1 MPGLRRERELTV
13 YISRNETEFQ
23 RVEAALRAQEL
34 RYRVWTTAEYPVF
47 GWSPWD
53 PRLLGRGEKR
63 LRKVYHIEVKEAD
76 RQNLVA
82 ANMVIRSVTGKMFN
96 AEPINEII

>member
-1 MPGLRRERELTV
+1 MGRRDEGAELTV
-13 YISRNETEFQ
+13 YISNNEAEFR
-23 RVEAALRAQEL
+23 RVEEALKAEGV

-47 GWSPWD
+47 GWTRWD
-53 PRLLGRGEKR
+53 PRLIGRRESR
-63 LRKVYHIEVKEAD
+63 LRKVYHIEVARQD
-76 RQNLVA
+76 RQNLIA

>member
-1 MPGLRRERELTV
+1 MGRIDEGAELTV
-13 YISRNETEFQ
+13 YISNNEAEFR
-23 RVEAALRAQEL
+23 RVEEALRAEGV

-47 GWSPWD
+47 GWTRWD
-53 PRLLGRGEKR
+53 PRLIGRRESR
-63 LRKVYHIEVKEAD
+63 LRKVYHIEVAQRD
-76 RQNLVA
+76 RQNLIA

>member
-1 MPGLRRERELTV
+1 MGFKGEGAELTV
-13 YISRNETEFQ
+13 YISNDEAEFR
-23 RVEAALRAQEL
+23 RVEEALKNEEV

-47 GWSPWD
+47 GWSRWD
-53 PRLLGRGEKR
+53 PRLIGRRESR
-63 LRKVYHIEVKEAD
+63 LRKVYHIEVSEQD

-96 AEPINEII
+96 AEPVSEII

>member
-1 MPGLRRERELTV
+1 MLFKASEPELTV
-13 YISRNETEFQ
+13 YISKDAEEFQ
-23 RVEAALRAQEL
+23 RVEAALKAQGL

-53 PRLLGRGEKR
+53 PRLMGRREKR
-63 LRKVYHIEVKEAD
+63 LRKVYHIEVKERD

-82 ANMVIRSVTGKMFN
+82 ANMAIRAVTGKLFN
-96 AEPINEII
+96 AAPLSEII

>member
-1 MPGLRRERELTV
+1 MGFKGEGAELTV
-13 YISRNETEFQ
+13 YISNDEAEFR
-23 RVEAALRAQEL
+23 RVEEALKNEEV

-47 GWSPWD
+47 GWSRWD
-53 PRLLGRGEKR
+53 PRLIGRRESR
-63 LRKVYHIEVKEAD
+63 LRKVYHIEVSQQD

-96 AEPINEII
+96 AEPVSEII

>member
-1 MPGLRRERELTV
+1 MGFKGEGEELTV
-13 YISRNETEFQ
+13 YISNDEAEFR
-23 RVEAALRAQEL
+23 RVEEALKNEEV

-47 GWSPWD
+47 GWSRWD
-53 PRLLGRGEKR
+53 PRLIGRRESR
-63 LRKVYHIEVKEAD
+63 LRKVYHIEVSQQD

-96 AEPINEII
+96 AEPVSEII